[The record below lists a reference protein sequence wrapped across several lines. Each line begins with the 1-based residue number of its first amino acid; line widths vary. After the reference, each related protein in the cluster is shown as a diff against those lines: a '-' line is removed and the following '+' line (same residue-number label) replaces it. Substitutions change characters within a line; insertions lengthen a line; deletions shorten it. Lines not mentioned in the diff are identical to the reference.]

1 MFLNIGETVTKK
13 RFLPL
18 LATSMLLGVIVVQVS
33 NTSVASADVGHTEYT
48 VPSGVNPLA
57 VHAHGSNNNFTVTDN
72 SCSYANTSS
81 SSQKSAVTE
90 ETSGNSSQTTRNI
103 VDKVKDGWSTNTCP
117 NTLVAGAD
125 ETIYYVRSGT
135 NPYPQQFVASRNN
148 MILWSTYF
156 EDPDTACTRDGR
168 PYSPRMGVDGNLY
181 LVVQWSATSSQ
192 CVLKEALI
200 ALDPS
205 TGARKWAEDLPET
218 GIGSLHTE
226 PIQQQMVYPYEDG
239 IAVLNG
245 TSIYHYNYSGTQQTG
260 TFTPSWSGGSI
271 LKYSV
276 VHDTGRV
283 FLLMRKYNGAPNHD
297 YSFKVYYKDL
307 SSSTITEISMS
318 TATGISEAFATP
330 SNGVV
335 VAWNSSS
342 NRYFTYFDSTITQVY
357 QQYLNTET
365 GSVFS
370 ANGLGH
376 IVDDDG
382 NVIVRRQFD
391 VTGSN
396 QDRNVIIDS
405 FSPSG
410 VKTRLFNS
418 ANHGTSGVIDSW
430 TSTSPLQHSVGGG
443 YMYIVLC
450 RKTGSYTTACNSSG
464 SPKVYRLDVASSSDY
479 GRSVVFEAE
488 TGSGILEYVAL
499 GDSFSSG
506 EGNPGF
512 IPPSDINE
520 CDRSYNAYPVLL
532 ANRLNSV
539 RLRAFR
545 ACSGATISSV
555 YQGKNTE
562 PGQLD
567 SLSTSTN
574 IVTITIGGN
583 DVFFKEFAQRCVLIA
598 GSCDDTSAEYIDSIN
613 AINSIEFQ
621 DSLLEQ
627 LEQIRIHAPNA
638 DVYVAGYPQVFTSD
652 TQNCSSFVSSE
663 VQAART
669 IVSQLNDKIQYA
681 VADAGNGFMFVD
693 PESSGSRFHNHG
705 LCDNVSYI
713 HHFNPLEHVFSF
725 HPDENGHEA
734 YADLFESAM
743 N

>member
-1 MFLNIGETVTKK
+1 MHKK

-18 LATSMLLGVIVVQVS
+18 LATAMLLGVIVVQVS
-33 NTSVASADVGHTEYT
+33 NTSVASADVAHTEYN
-48 VPSGVNPLA
+48 VPTGVNPLA

-90 ETSGNSSQTTRNI
+90 ETSGTSSQVTRNT

-135 NPYPQQFVASRNN
+135 SPYPQQFVASRNN

-192 CVLKEALI
+192 CVLKEALV

-260 TFTPSWSGGSI
+260 TFTPSWSGGTI

-283 FLLMRKYNGAPNHD
+283 FLLMRKYNGAPNFD

-335 VAWNSSS
+335 VVWNSSS

-391 VTGSN
+391 VSGSN
-396 QDRNVIIDS
+396 QDRNIIIDS
-405 FSPSG
+405 FSPTG
-410 VKTRLFNS
+410 VMTRLFNS

-430 TSTSPLQHSVGGG
+430 TSTSPLQHSIGGG

-450 RKTGSYTTACNSSG
+450 RKTGSYTTTCNSSG

-479 GRSVVFEAE
+479 GRSVVFESE
-488 TGSGILEYVAL
+488 TGSTILNYVAL
-499 GDSFSSG
+499 GDSYSSG
-506 EGNPGF
+506 EGVPNF
-512 IPPSDINE
+512 IPPSNSNG
-520 CDRSYNAYPVLL
+520 CHRSYDAYPVLL
-532 ANRLNSV
+532 HWDNTNI
-539 RLRAFR
+539 RLRANR
-545 ACSGATISSV
+545 ACSGATTYDVTVGMKS
-555 YQGKNTE
+555 E

-567 SLSTSTN
+567 SLSPETD
-574 IVTITIGGN
+574 IVTLTIGGN
-583 DVFFKEFAQRCVLIA
+583 DIGFADYAWKCVL
-598 GSCDDTSAEYIDSIN
+598 SVCDETSTEYNN
-613 AINSIEFQ
+613 AMYVIQYELYPDLMDLFDAITSPE
-621 DSLLEQ
+621 
-627 LEQIRIHAPNA
+627 HAPNA
-638 DVYVAGYPQVFTSD
+638 EVYIAGYPPLFGNGQYCSPFTSD
-652 TQNCSSFVSSE
+652 E
-663 VQAART
+663 
-669 IVSQLNDKIQYA
+669 
-681 VADAGNGFMFVD
+681 VADTRTLLASLNGVI
-693 PESSGSRFHNHG
+693 EAAVSNSGSAFHYVDTWAINSPFIGNG
-705 LCDNVSYI
+705 LCDSTPY
-713 HHFNPLEHVFSF
+713 FNGEVVWPNTEYSF
-725 HPDENGHEA
+725 HPNQLGQEA
-734 YADLFESAM
+734 YSELFAAAIS
-743 N
+743 